1 MPSNQKEQLKK
12 WVIENMIAIENNT
25 LDDRKKMLFL
35 DLIEKKKGDKF
46 IQECFTEFQKTK
58 VN

>member
-1 MPSNQKEQLKK
+1 MSSNQKEQLKK

-35 DLIEKKKGDKF
+35 DLIEKKKGDTF
-46 IQECFTEFQKTK
+46 IQECFTEFQRTK